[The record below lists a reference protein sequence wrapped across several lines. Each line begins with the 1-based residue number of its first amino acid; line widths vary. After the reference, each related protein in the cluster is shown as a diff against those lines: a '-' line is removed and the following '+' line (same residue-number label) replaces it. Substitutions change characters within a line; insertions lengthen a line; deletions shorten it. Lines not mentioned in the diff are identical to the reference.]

1 MRQTDRESNFQ
12 IPRGGSEGTSPSIL
26 FIIYTQM
33 KLVSKHVRHA
43 LSSRMLHTLQALL
56 VISLILDTKKFSYM
70 KCRQANNIKGAIF
83 ICKIKIDNLS

>member
-12 IPRGGSEGTSPSIL
+12 IPRGRSEGTSPSVL

-43 LSSRMLHTLQALL
+43 LSSRMLHILRTLL
-56 VISLILDTKKFSYM
+56 VIFFLLEE
-70 KCRQANNIKGAIF
+70 IF
-83 ICKIKIDNLS
+83 ICEILAGRQY